1 MEIGSRVS
9 VAGVYGVCLLCYIGH
24 DKLGRIYH
32 TYLATIIQL
41 YMMNF
46 KQFVVRTYLTS
57 DIEF

>member
-9 VAGVYGVCLLCYIGH
+9 AAGVYGVCVLCYIGH

-32 TYLATIIQL
+32 TYLVTIIQL
-41 YMMNF
+41 YMMDI
-46 KQFVVRTYLTS
+46 KQFVVRTYLSS

>member
-24 DKLGRIYH
+24 DKLGGIYH

-41 YMMNF
+41 YMMNI
-46 KQFVVRTYLTS
+46 KQFLLLEHTYQVT
-57 DIEF
+57 

>member
-41 YMMNF
+41 YMMNI
-46 KQFVVRTYLTS
+46 KQFVVRTYLSS